1 MCGAETTSFRYV
13 GAQEGRVQA
22 VFADCYK
29 DTPVVTVIDT
39 ETNHPC
45 GPC

>member
-1 MCGAETTSFRYV
+1 VRGA
-13 GAQEGRVQA
+13 AQDGRTLA
-22 VFADCYK
+22 VFADCAV
-29 DTPVVTVIDT
+29 DTRLVTVIDT